1 MTVFAAAILY
11 NMAIVQ
17 LFSNCSLLKPKLTQ
31 TQVNRIFS
39 FEQRANKIIGYKQCQ
54 KKEVIIW
61 KQRICLFVYKVVM
74 GEVDD
79 PFENYF

>member
-11 NMAIVQ
+11 NMVIVQ